1 MKMNFGIFPPIFLF
15 HIPSADKPH
24 NFHQRIFHKKWQ
36 KLGSDLID
44 EAQRKWKRRC
54 GVLLLKVCIFCTLTA
69 DMWGYCS
76 NNLHRILCP
85 LMNRKTSPKSH
96 GYLSCRRNIGVK
108 NSDGRNRWTPIPM
121 CMMQMPPKC
130 RKWFEEKTL
139 PDKLS
144 TYLSNLGNWGI
155 CTLLLLPHFSLLFI
169 QIT

>member
-1 MKMNFGIFPPIFLF
+1 MTKTWEWFDRWGTEKMK
-15 HIPSADKPH
+15 ATV
-24 NFHQRIFHKKWQ
+24 
-36 KLGSDLID
+36 
-44 EAQRKWKRRC
+44 C

-69 DMWGYCS
+69 DMWGYWNCCS

-144 TYLSNLGNWGI
+144 TYLSNLEWEIGAYARFCYCLI
-155 CTLLLLPHFSLLFI
+155 SLFFFI
-169 QIT
+169 QFM